1 MLHPLES
8 HRGETYCRVDPV
20 NKVIDR
26 QRMLEAT
33 RVYLLV
39 RGMGCPACALRVQ
52 NALIQLDGVLDAAV
66 SLEPGVARVLYDP
79 AQIALEELPRAV
91 NVADP
96 GGRHHYTA
104 QIIVFSH

>member
-1 MLHPLES
+1 MSGL
-8 HRGETYCRVDPV
+8 RVLV
-20 NKVIDR
+20 
-26 QRMLEAT
+26 
-33 RVYLLV
+33 LV
-39 RGMGCPACALRVQ
+39 RGGGGRAWGWGFKTALPHR
-52 NALIQLDGVLDAAV
+52 AGGLAADV

>member
-26 QRMLEAT
+26 QRMLEAP
-33 RVYLLV
+33 RFYLRFPG
-39 RGMGCPACALRVQ
+39 RGGPAGALRVKT
-52 NALIQLDGVLDAAV
+52 ALNQLAGVLPAHV